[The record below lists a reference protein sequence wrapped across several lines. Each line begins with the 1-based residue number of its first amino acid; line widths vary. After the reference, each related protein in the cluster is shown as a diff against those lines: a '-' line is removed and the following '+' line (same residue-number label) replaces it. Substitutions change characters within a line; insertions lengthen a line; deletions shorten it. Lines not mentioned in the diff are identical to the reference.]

1 VNEGP
6 ATLRVATW
14 NIRAAIGPGKPFPD
28 RWWRLISA
36 ERLHAIGEL
45 LVGLDAD
52 VIALQEVALASR
64 DGDLVDNAGDL
75 GRQLG
80 MDVRYGATRAF
91 EVTAE
96 HGLVT
101 GAGCFGNA
109 LLSRLPIR
117 SSRAIMLP
125 MAESDAYVEPP
136 DADHPAAGVRYADA
150 PASIRESR
158 TLVLAEVAGMTV
170 GSAHLSHIGSGER
183 ALQVDAYLAAFGESR
198 PALLLGD
205 LNAAIESPEL
215 MAMAGWVDG
224 FAAADVPPGDT
235 RRVSTDD
242 GWRIDHVLARGSTVR
257 GCRVA
262 REAGELSDHYP
273 VVAEIVTG

>member
-1 VNEGP
+1 ME
-6 ATLRVATW
+6 
-14 NIRAAIGPGKPFPD
+14 
-28 RWWRLISA
+28 
-36 ERLHAIGEL
+36 
-45 LVGLDAD
+45 
-52 VIALQEVALASR
+52 
-64 DGDLVDNAGDL
+64 
-75 GRQLG
+75 
-80 MDVRYGATRAF
+80 VRYGAARTF
-91 EVTAE
+91 EITGEDGV
-96 HGLVT
+96 VT

-109 LLSRLPIR
+109 LLSRLAIG
-117 SSRAIMLP
+117 SSRALVLP

-158 TLVLAEVAGMTV
+158 TLVLADVAGMTV

-183 ALQVDAYLAAFGESR
+183 ALQVDACLAAFGESS

-215 MAMAGWVDG
+215 GELAGWVDG

-235 RRVSTDD
+235 RRTSTDD
-242 GWRIDHVLARGSTVR
+242 GCRIDHILARGATVR

-273 VVAEIVTG
+273 VVAEIVAG